1 MITTILE
8 NQKATVKELKQL
20 IETKGRSFISVPDA
34 DDLKFIE
41 EQFGISCEWNNN
53 ICDYEVF
60 TKLSGW
66 RL

>member
-20 IETKGRSFISVPDA
+20 IETKGRSFISVPDS

-41 EQFGISCEWNNN
+41 EQFEISCEWNRN
-53 ICDYEVF
+53 ICAYEVF

-66 RL
+66 R